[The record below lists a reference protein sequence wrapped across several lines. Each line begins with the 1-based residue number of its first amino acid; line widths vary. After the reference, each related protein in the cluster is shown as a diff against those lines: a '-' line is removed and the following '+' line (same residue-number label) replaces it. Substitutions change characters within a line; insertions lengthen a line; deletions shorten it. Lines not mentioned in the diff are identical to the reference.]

1 MSDLSPP
8 SLHPTIVVGC
18 GDHGRDCLRHLLSS
32 TATRGVLQWEAVR
45 DGGGAHERQLRRL
58 RLVHLPHSFEED
70 THSVQARDEDNVDLE
85 LMKDL
90 YRQIRTVRTA
100 GDEDVAQALARAL
113 DEEATSLLKVGQAGG
128 GGGGEPLGLDVIVI
142 VHPQDEVVLGSLTNT
157 LKVGMETLATRNN
170 LVGRAAGADRLS
182 FVQVLD
188 FDHYWAPG
196 QRGLRQAVRN
206 TLLTWEQRAQQGRPA
221 FGRTWLLDGH
231 PDQAEV
237 PRPQRIDQLVLFL
250 EFLLFEEQRTVRQG
264 LFQRGS
270 MDRSAIGTFGVH
282 MLERSSGLL
291 RRLAAAIFGARWL
304 DHLVSEAAP
313 ADLPRSEG
321 LAARMAAWSPEA
333 LDALVGREE
342 LQGRVADSMGALRQ
356 RLAAMPVHGEHWPA
370 DVHAAAEEHVAGLRH
385 ELEATARAR
394 LRELDA
400 ESVGRMRTALRRN
413 LDEMLHH
420 RDRPVALG
428 RVIHELEALLEQ
440 TRGPVGAVSGSAA
453 VALREPPELRVLH
466 QAWRE
471 WTHRQLDVGRTPMA
485 WALLAVLLTAVAAP
499 LLSGFLAGFG
509 LGPTPSALSRSL
521 AALSNPLLTHGLLLA
536 PALVLG
542 AWGQRQLSRRLSRER
557 DEWLE
562 AHQGRFAGAL
572 RRATSPEGEW
582 GGPVQALL
590 EERLADLKAAVRAA
604 VCRELEEALD
614 QLKERRREAEWL
626 RSQLRSLLQRYRL
639 DPDRDY
645 LERHGAHGAH
655 GAHGGPQHR
664 EAAPLELQLSRGH
677 FRQALEQ
684 ASELLTILERNGPS
698 LPRFRST
705 QHSRRPFAG
714 WEQRFCPT
722 FLYPFGFL
730 DELSREYRD
739 PQQDDADQAH
749 EGPLAEAARLRI
761 REFVHARG
769 RPDAA
774 FDLAWTRSP
783 AQGEHL
789 ALFPATWLLMEGVK
803 QDLLEAGFDEAQVVT
818 GRDPE
823 RGYLLFH
830 RLGLAPDDLDPPEA
844 APRRLRQGGEP

>member
-45 DGGGAHERQLRRL
+45 EGGGAHERQLRRL
-58 RLVHLPHSFEED
+58 RLIHLPHAFEED

-90 YRQIRTVRTA
+90 YRQIRTVRPD
-100 GDEDVAQALARAL
+100 GAQDLAEALATAL

-128 GGGGEPLGLDVIVI
+128 GSGGEPLGLDVIVI
-142 VHPQDEVVLGSLTNT
+142 VHPQDEVVLGTLTNT
-157 LKVGMETLATRNN
+157 IKVGMETLATRNN

-182 FVQVLD
+182 FIQVLD

-206 TLLTWEQRAQQGRPA
+206 TLITWENRARQGLPA

-250 EFLLFEEQRTVRQG
+250 EFLLFEEQRLQRQQ
-264 LFQRGS
+264 LYQRSS
-270 MDRSAIGTFGVH
+270 MDRTSIGTFGVH

-304 DHLVSEAAP
+304 DYLVSEAAP
-313 ADLPRSEG
+313 ADVPPEEG
-321 LAARMAAWSPEA
+321 LAARMAEWSPEA
-333 LDALVGREE
+333 LDALVGREALE
-342 LQGRVADSMGALRQ
+342 ERVRASMDALRT
-356 RLAAMPVHGEHWPA
+356 RLAGIPVHGEAWPEE
-370 DVHAAAEEHVAGLRH
+370 VHAAAEDHIAGLRG
-385 ELEATARAR
+385 ELEAVARAR
-394 LRELDA
+394 LRDLDA
-400 ESVGRMRTALRRN
+400 EAVGRMRTELRAH

-428 RVIHELEALLEQ
+428 RVIHELEELLAR
-440 TRGPVGAVSGSAA
+440 TRGRPGAVGGSGAL
-453 VALREPPELRVLH
+453 ALRQPPELRQLH
-466 QAWRE
+466 RAWRE
-471 WTHRQLDVGRTPMA
+471 WTHRQLDVDRT
-485 WALLAVLLTAVAAP
+485 WIWWTLLAILLTVVAAP

-509 LGPTPSALSRSL
+509 LGPAPSALARSL
-521 AALSNPLLTHGLLLA
+521 AALSNPALTHGLLLA

-542 AWGQRQLSRRLSRER
+542 AWGQRQLSRRIARER
-557 DEWLE
+557 SEWLE
-562 AHQGRFAGAL
+562 AQQGRFVGAL
-572 RRATSPEGEW
+572 RRASSPEGEW
-582 GGPVQALL
+582 GAPVQALL
-590 EERLADLKAAVRAA
+590 EERLADMRDAVRAA
-604 VCRELEEALD
+604 VCRELEEALE
-614 QLKERRREAEWL
+614 QLRERRREAEWL

-645 LERHGAHGAH
+645 RRRRDARGRLE
-655 GAHGGPQHR
+655 P
-664 EAAPLELQLSRGH
+664 EPELQLSRGH

-684 ASELLTILERNGPS
+684 ASELFTILERNGPT

-714 WEQRFCPT
+714 WQQRFCPT

-730 DELSREYRD
+730 DELSGEYRD
-739 PQQDDADQAH
+739 PHQDEAAQAH
-749 EGPLAEAARLRI
+749 EGPLVESARLRI
-761 REFVHARG
+761 RDFVHRRG

-774 FDLAWTRSP
+774 FDLAWTQAV

-803 QDLLEAGFDEAQVVT
+803 QDLLEAGFDESQVVE

-823 RGYLLFH
+823 RAYLLFH
-830 RLGLAPDDLDPPEA
+830 RLGLAPEDLDPPA
-844 APRRLRQGGEP
+844 PAPRRLRAGEEA